1 MGQGRGAKGREGRG
15 GKGQEGRRRNVRVEV
30 IYMRGGKE
38 VLPQEKRLSY

>member
-1 MGQGRGAKGREGRG
+1 MGQGRG

-38 VLPQEKRLSY
+38 VPQEKRLSY